1 MTTHDLEALWL
12 KFVNEVEAGYELTLD
27 DYVNDLALRDIWSR
41 VVKSSPASVRGRLS
55 DWLAV
60 LDARMAA
67 ATVEVPKRRRRAW
80 QTVPDRIPKT
90 AREELLAD
98 LEALGLD
105 DLLGE

>member
-1 MTTHDLEALWL
+1 
-12 KFVNEVEAGYELTLD
+12 
-27 DYVNDLALRDIWSR
+27 
-41 VVKSSPASVRGRLS
+41 
-55 DWLAV
+55 
-60 LDARMAA
+60 MAA